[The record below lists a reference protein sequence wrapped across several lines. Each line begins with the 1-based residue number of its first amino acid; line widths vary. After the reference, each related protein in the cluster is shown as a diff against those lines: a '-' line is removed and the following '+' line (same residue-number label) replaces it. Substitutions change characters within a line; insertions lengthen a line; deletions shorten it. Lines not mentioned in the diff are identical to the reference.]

1 MNGWWEARSARER
14 WLVGAMLVL
23 AGVVLVWL
31 LIVRPLADALDAAKM
46 RHGDAAVA
54 LAQARARARP
64 QGMSAPAASGP
75 VESIVARTAGAAGF
89 AAARIAGQGP
99 GRASVSL
106 DAARPQ
112 ALFGWIAQ
120 MEQQGLVVERLRASA
135 NPDHT
140 LSAEMSLGARR

>member
-1 MNGWWEARSARER
+1 MIAWWDARSARER

-23 AGVVLVWL
+23 AAILLVWL

-54 LAQARARARP
+54 LALARARAQP
-64 QGMSAPAASGP
+64 APTSAPEAAGP
-75 VESIVARTAGAAGF
+75 IESIIARTAGAAGF
-89 AAARIAGQGP
+89 PGARVAASGP

-120 MEQQGLVVERLRASA
+120 MEQAGLVVERLRVRA
-135 NPDHT
+135 NQDHT